1 MEDKRL
7 GRGLRS
13 LLSTTTNL
21 AEEGGAN
28 EVAVGDLRPNKLQP
42 RQAISEEGV
51 RSLSESIRK
60 HGMLQPI
67 VVRRTG
73 GSYEI
78 VAGERRWRAA
88 KLAGMER
95 VPVRVIQGS
104 GDEQALEVALVENI
118 QREDLDPIS
127 RARAMRQ
134 LIDVFGLTQER
145 VALVVGMDRSS
156 VSNTIRLL
164 ELPSEVQEFV
174 SRGTLSS
181 GHARSILPVG
191 DPSRMVGLAKLV
203 IERGLS
209 VRQTESLVRDAAPGP
224 KKRVEGRKVG
234 HPTEPWER
242 ELEGRLREALGCR
255 ATLEQSGAAW
265 RIVIHCADRGELD
278 RVATRLVK

>member
-13 LLSTTTNL
+13 LLSPTTNL
-21 AEEGGAN
+21 AEEGGAS

-42 RQAISEEGV
+42 RQSISEEGV

-104 GDEQALEVALVENI
+104 GDEQALEVALVENV

-127 RARAMRQ
+127 RAKAMRQ

-164 ELPSEVQEFV
+164 DLPSEVQEFV

-181 GHARSILPVG
+181 GHARAILPVG
-191 DPSRMVGLAKLV
+191 DPSRMAGLARLV

-209 VRQTESLVRDAAPGP
+209 VRQTENLVRDAAPGP
-224 KKRVEGRKVG
+224 KKRPEGRKEV
-234 HPTEPWER
+234 HPKEAWER

-255 ATLEQSGAAW
+255 ATLEQSGDAW
-265 RIVIHCADRGELD
+265 RITIHCADRSGLD
-278 RVATRLVK
+278 RVAMRLTR

>member
-1 MEDKRL
+1 M
-7 GRGLRS
+7 
-13 LLSTTTNL
+13 
-21 AEEGGAN
+21 
-28 EVAVGDLRPNKLQP
+28 
-42 RQAISEEGV
+42 

-73 GSYEI
+73 GAYEI

-104 GDEQALEVALVENI
+104 GDEQALEVALVENV

-127 RARAMRQ
+127 RAKAMRQ

-234 HPTEPWER
+234 HPAEPWER

-255 ATLEQSGAAW
+255 ATLEQSGDAW

-278 RVATRLVK
+278 RVATRLVR

>member
-13 LLSTTTNL
+13 LLSPTTNL
-21 AEEGGAN
+21 AEEGGAS

-104 GDEQALEVALVENI
+104 GDEQALEVALVENV

-127 RARAMRQ
+127 RAKAMRQ

-145 VALVVGMDRSS
+145 VAVVVGMDRSS

-181 GHARSILPVG
+181 GHARAILPVG
-191 DPSRMVGLAKLV
+191 DASRIVGLARLV

-209 VRQTESLVRDAAPGP
+209 VRQTESLVRDATPGP
-224 KKRVEGRKVG
+224 KKRVEGRKAG
-234 HPTEPWER
+234 RSTEPWEW
-242 ELEGRLREALGCR
+242 ELEGRLRESLGCR
-255 ATLEQSGAAW
+255 ATLEQSGDAW
-265 RIVIHCADRGELD
+265 RIVIHCADRSELD
-278 RVATRLVK
+278 RVSARLMK